1 MIKRDHD
8 KSLPEK
14 EVMAREE
21 QQRRSLQEYIFQLEE
36 SQDRAE
42 ELALAQEENLEYTV
56 SLLRA
61 TLESTADGILV
72 VDRKGRIVSYN
83 RRFADMW
90 GIPEDALA
98 HQDYKRALA
107 YILKQLKYRDA
118 FLARVKDLCN
128 RAEDQSFDIIEFL
141 DGRIF
146 ELYSQPQSIE
156 ARIVG
161 RVWSFRDVTDRQRAE
176 EALRQSEEKY
186 RTLINLASDG
196 ILLTLPDGNLLEVNN
211 KMMELLGQPPV
222 EILPIH
228 FSGIFPQG
236 EQEKIRPA
244 FQVIMAVG
252 EAELNDTWI
261 KHKDGQRIPV
271 DITGSIVK
279 FDGKTVVQW
288 IFRETTERKKL
299 EEERRKISNLE
310 SLGVLAGGIA
320 HDFNN
325 IITAIMGNISL
336 ALLDQN
342 KGSSREKLTEAEGA
356 CLRAQMLSRQLLT
369 FAKGGVP
376 IKKLI
381 SVENLVIES
390 TSFASSGSNVRC
402 ELNFPDNLWAVEAD
416 PGQLGQVIQN
426 LVINAMQAMPNGG
439 TIEVQGE
446 NLLVEPNSNR
456 PLDAGRY
463 VTLSIKDQGIGIPEE
478 YLLKI
483 FDPYFTTKQTGS
495 GLGLAT
501 AYSIIKNHQGQIEV
515 ESALGEGTIFHI
527 YLVAADQEITTP
539 LKDARKELLKGQGK
553 ILIMDDD
560 VMVRDVL
567 RKMLQN
573 LGYEALCA
581 ENGEEAIKLY
591 LEALEVNQPFTAAIL
606 DLTVP
611 GGMGGKEAINELLKI
626 NPKVKAI
633 VSSGYS
639 EDPIMAEFMAYGFSG
654 AIEKPYRVSEVS
666 KILNTLTD
674 K

>member
-478 YLLKI
+478 FLLKI

>member
-72 VDRKGRIVSYN
+72 LDRKGRIVSYN

-439 TIEVQGE
+439 TI
-446 NLLVEPNSNR
+446 
-456 PLDAGRY
+456 
-463 VTLSIKDQGIGIPEE
+463 
-478 YLLKI
+478 
-483 FDPYFTTKQTGS
+483 
-495 GLGLAT
+495 
-501 AYSIIKNHQGQIEV
+501 
-515 ESALGEGTIFHI
+515 
-527 YLVAADQEITTP
+527 
-539 LKDARKELLKGQGK
+539 
-553 ILIMDDD
+553 
-560 VMVRDVL
+560 
-567 RKMLQN
+567 
-573 LGYEALCA
+573 
-581 ENGEEAIKLY
+581 
-591 LEALEVNQPFTAAIL
+591 
-606 DLTVP
+606 
-611 GGMGGKEAINELLKI
+611 
-626 NPKVKAI
+626 
-633 VSSGYS
+633 
-639 EDPIMAEFMAYGFSG
+639 
-654 AIEKPYRVSEVS
+654 
-666 KILNTLTD
+666 
-674 K
+674 

>member
-128 RAEDQSFDIIEFL
+128 RAEDLSFDIIEFL

-478 YLLKI
+478 FLLKI

-501 AYSIIKNHQGQIEV
+501 AYSIIKNHKGQIEV

>member
-1 MIKRDHD
+1 LIKRDHD

-478 YLLKI
+478 FLLKI